1 MNLENYKN
9 VKALIS
15 EIKPDYIIN
24 CAGTYNKSIYKK
36 YYNINVLIS
45 NNIYHSILNIKNI
58 DPRVLVIG
66 SAAEYGWPDKLP
78 VSEKFI

>member
-36 YYNINVLIS
+36 YYNTNVLVYI
-45 NNIYHSILNIKNI
+45 NILH
-58 DPRVLVIG
+58 
-66 SAAEYGWPDKLP
+66 
-78 VSEKFI
+78 